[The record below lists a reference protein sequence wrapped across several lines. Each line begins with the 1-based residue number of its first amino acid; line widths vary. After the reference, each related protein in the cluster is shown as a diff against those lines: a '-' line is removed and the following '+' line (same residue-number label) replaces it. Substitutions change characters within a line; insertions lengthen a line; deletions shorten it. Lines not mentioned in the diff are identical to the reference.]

1 MVSNKADMRKHLY
14 KLNPCPRSVND
25 IELSDEIKQLI
36 LKNHVYHIP
45 VVTPINQV
53 INYNN
58 TINNLITNMDVIE
71 KISRLTSHH
80 DVKLIEF
87 GETIENKFLKQV
99 EGLKESNDTLGV
111 YDALILDSNSLL
123 EVIDQVSSLA
133 QADCENM
140 NVIYDKK
147 FNKLKLFDMGKWND
161 LILITGI
168 TTLLTRLQECYLNPY
183 ECYLIRKIEVSSLCH
198 QDKALIKNQLIDYYK
213 FIGCFNIAP
222 YVEGKND
229 SEIIY
234 NQDDHNCDPYQELT
248 DENSELPLKYLNLYN
263 RVCGGTKASE
273 LNKIKK
279 NVIEII
285 KKNCLKNVDELNKK
299 VVALFHM
306 DEEFKK
312 NILPSFKGTI
322 S

>member
-1 MVSNKADMRKHLY
+1 MRKHLY

-213 FIGCFNIAP
+213 FIGCFEIEPFAKD
-222 YVEGKND
+222 KNNT
-229 SEIIY
+229 EI
-234 NQDDHNCDPYQELT
+234 
-248 DENSELPLKYLNLYN
+248 LYN
-263 RVCGGTKASE
+263 MDDARYDSYLEHTDDNTDISLRYNNSYIKVRGETKIYE

-279 NVIEII
+279 NVLDIV
-285 KKNCLKNVDELNKK
+285 KKNCLKNLDELNKK
-299 VVALFHM
+299 MVEMFNM
-306 DEEFKK
+306 DEEFKQ
-312 NILPSFKGTI
+312 NVLAR
-322 S
+322 